1 MTRRRAPAV
10 SRLIVAGSATITLFA
25 QAAAPKFDSNRA
37 WEHLRQ
43 MVAIGPRPSG
53 SVAIDE
59 TRKYITKELQAARVT
74 VSEQAWDDET
84 PSGKT
89 HMVNLIAT
97 IPGARPDRIVFSGHY
112 DTKSF
117 RQFRFVGADDG
128 GSSAAFLIELARVLK
143 ARNNPLTIEIVF
155 LDGEE
160 AVCENWD
167 DCGKPGAPDH
177 TYGSRHYV
185 ATAKQKGTLE
195 GIKANVL
202 VDMVADRNLDIRRE
216 SNSTPWLTDAIWDAA
231 KRLKLDNVFLPAATP
246 IEDDH
251 IPFLE
256 AGVPSVDII
265 DLDYPAWHTAG
276 DNLDAVS
283 ARSLQVVGD
292 VVLAALP
299 QIEARLGQSAR

>member
-1 MTRRRAPAV
+1 
-10 SRLIVAGSATITLFA
+10 LIVAGLATITLFA

-59 TRKYITKELQAARVT
+59 TRKYITTELQAARVT

-112 DTKSF
+112 ATKSF
-117 RQFRFVGADDG
+117 RQFRFVGTDDG
-128 GSSAAFLIELARVLK
+128 WSSAAFLIELARALK

-167 DCGKPGAPDH
+167 DCGKPSAPDH

-185 ATAKQKGTLE
+185 ATAKQKGTLT

-202 VDMVADRNLDIRRE
+202 VDMIADRNLNIRRE

-251 IPFLE
+251 IPFLK

-265 DLDYPAWHTAG
+265 DLDYPAWHTAR
-276 DNLDAVS
+276 DTLDAVS
-283 ARSLQVVGD
+283 ARSLQLVGD

-299 QIEARLGQSAR
+299 TIEARLTKPPR